1 MNSLLIICLLAGVIV
16 RRCLPYPEQIVPSIN
31 WWLITIALP
40 CVILTL
46 IPHTEFNRN
55 TLFPIAGMW
64 VVFAGA
70 LLVAVLMGRLFN
82 WSREVIGVF
91 ILVAGI
97 GNTSFMGFP
106 IISGYYGAEGLKLA
120 VIADQPGSFIILSTV
135 GLIVM
140 AVCSGQ
146 SPTLK
151 MVLKKIITFPPLI
164 ALVLS
169 LLLKIFGGLP
179 AFIEQPFSQIG
190 ATMTPLALFSV
201 GLQIVLRPP
210 QGAVVP
216 LIAAMLWK
224 LMLAPLA
231 ILLLA
236 RSLHLAPLVTD
247 VTVLQGGMA
256 PMIAASI
263 LAQRAGL
270 KPSLAMAIQGYGII
284 GSFITIPLW
293 HWLL

>member
-1 MNSLLIICLLAGVIV
+1 MNSLLIICLLTGVIV
-16 RRCLPYPEQIVPSIN
+16 RRYLPFPEQIVPSIN

-46 IPHTEFNRN
+46 IPHTDFNRN
-55 TLFPIAGMW
+55 TLFPIVGMW

-70 LLVAVLMGRLFN
+70 LLLSLLMGWLFN
-82 WSREVIGVF
+82 WSREVTGVV

-146 SPTLK
+146 SPTLN

-169 LLLKIFGGLP
+169 LLLKMFGGLP
-179 AFIEQPFSQIG
+179 TFIEQPFSQIG

-201 GLQIVLRPP
+201 GLQIALRPP
-210 QGAVVP
+210 HGTVIP
-216 LIAAMLWK
+216 LITGLLWK
-224 LMLAPLA
+224 LVLAPLA

-236 RSLHLAPLVTD
+236 RALHLAPLIKD

-270 KPSLAMAIQGYGII
+270 KPSLATAIQGYGII

-293 HWLL
+293 HWVL

>member
-1 MNSLLIICLLAGVIV
+1 MNSLLIICLLAGILV
-16 RRCLPYPEQIVPSIN
+16 RRYLPFPEQMVPSIN

-46 IPHTEFNRN
+46 IPHTDFNSN
-55 TLFPIAGMW
+55 ALFPIAGMW
-64 VVFAGA
+64 IVFLGA
-70 LLVAVLMGRLFN
+70 LLLSLLMGKIFN
-82 WSREVIGVF
+82 WSREVTGVV

-120 VIADQPGSFIILSTV
+120 VLADQPGSFIILSTV

-140 AVCSGQ
+140 AVYSGQ
-146 SPTLK
+146 SPTLR
-151 MVLKKIITFPPLI
+151 MILKKIITFPPLI

-169 LLLKIFGGLP
+169 LFLKLFGGLP
-179 AFIEQPFSQIG
+179 AGIEQPFSQIG
-190 ATMTPLALFSV
+190 ATMTPLALFCV

-210 QGAVVP
+210 RGAVIP
-216 LIAAMLWK
+216 LIAGVVWK
-224 LMLAPLA
+224 LVLAPLA
-231 ILLLA
+231 IILPAQLL
-236 RSLHLAPLVTD
+236 HTAPLVKD

-270 KPSLAMAIQGYGII
+270 KPSLAIAIQGYGII
-284 GSFITIPLW
+284 GSFLTIPLW